1 MRKCTIYS
9 GCDMEKINKIGGD
22 QNKYTTLNTVKK
34 PSTIVTA
41 AVIGASLLGV
51 LRPSEKPAQ
60 AHVNPIV
67 AGLVQ
72 GFTYGLEN
80 GVNYE
85 IARHV
90 GGFYNPYYGGAYGG
104 YEGSYPTYPGGYPA
118 YVSPYNG
125 YNCAPAYVTP
135 FNGYN
140 YAPTYVSP
148 FNGYND
154 APAYVSP
161 YGGTEG
167 SYPVSPYNAAP
178 VYVPP
183 VQSYVPPVTYST
195 PSSTPAQIVVQ
206 PQVVYQSQTL
216 QAPAPVVVEPL
227 PKSKVVMSWPEK
239 EAIIAAQNQKL
250 QEEKLTLEYEIQ
262 NEKAILAAQ
271 NAQQHNVSKKSSKSF
286 SVSVEKDT
294 FKNKDEKITVQKET
308 IKNGNE
314 SSLVMPQM
322 KLLKRSTENPTSTVH
337 TVQKKTTAKVESV
350 LNGQEKT
357 VAETITGIVVIAGVI
372 GYFVINKLKGGK
384 INTEQKSMTL
394 F

>member
-1 MRKCTIYS
+1 
-9 GCDMEKINKIGGD
+9 MEKINKTGGD
-22 QNKYTTLNTVKK
+22 QNKYTTLNIVKK

-104 YEGSYPTYPGGYPA
+104 YEGSYPTYSGGYPA

-125 YNCAPAYVTP
+125 YNCAPAYVSP

-148 FNGYND
+148 FNGYNY

-161 YGGTEG
+161 YAGTEG

-183 VQSYVPPVTYST
+183 VQSYVPPQITYSA
-195 PSSTPAQIVVQ
+195 PSSAPQQIVVQ

-227 PKSKVVMSWPEK
+227 PQSKVIMSWPEK
-239 EAIIAAQNQKL
+239 QAIIAAQNQKL

-262 NEKAILAAQ
+262 NEKAALAAQ
-271 NAQQHNVSKKSSKSF
+271 KAQHNVVKKHSNSF
-286 SVSVEKDT
+286 SVSIEKDT
-294 FKNKDEKITVQKET
+294 FKNKNEKITVEKET
-308 IKNGNE
+308 IKNGTE
-314 SSLVMPQM
+314 HSLVIPQM
-322 KLLKRSTENPTSTVH
+322 KLLKRNTENPTSTIQEKPSAK
-337 TVQKKTTAKVESV
+337 TVSTF
-350 LNGQEKT
+350 NGQEKT
-357 VAETITGIVVIAGVI
+357 IIETLAAIAIIAGII
-372 GYFVINKLKGGK
+372 GCLVINKL
-384 INTEQKSMTL
+384 NENNL